1 MKIKIRIGVDG
12 QIQIEVAEGSFA
24 EATEKVE
31 KVQNIIGSTAK
42 IEFASTPEQHRHDGS
57 STESE
62 HDHAH

>member
-1 MKIKIRIGVDG
+1 MKIKIKIGVDG
-12 QIQIEVAEGSFA
+12 KIQIEVAEGSFA
-24 EATEKVE
+24 EASEKVE
-31 KVQNIIGSTAK
+31 QVYKVIGSTAK